1 MIYTVNN
8 EIRTTMLA
16 DGTAEEKLS
25 EILILMNDKTF
36 GQREAATIVGG
47 RGRLFRLVETGKIRT
62 DKPTNKQ
69 NGKWFCNASD
79 VLHHA
84 IAISRKPRKIK
95 RNEKANNKC
104 DTAYFFD
111 STVFTNV

>member
-8 EIRTTMLA
+8 ELRTTILD
-16 DGTAEEKLS
+16 DGTAEEKLA

-36 GQREAATIVGG
+36 GQREAASIVGG
-47 RGRLFRLVETGKIRT
+47 RGRLYRLIESGKIRT

-79 VLHHA
+79 VLRHA
-84 IAISRKPRKIK
+84 VVIYRKPRKIK
-95 RNEKANNKC
+95 RNEKANNKRA
-104 DTAYFFD
+104 TA
-111 STVFTNV
+111 